1 MIEINLLPTELKVKP
16 KFNKTWL
23 DIKPGKLLY
32 LIPVLLVVLIC
43 AHIYLAV
50 VNVIKNNQYRIINAR
65 WQKLDPQKK
74 MLEGYSKDNAMLSEN
89 AKMIQQL
96 SDQRINWSEKL
107 NKLSFYLPSGVWF
120 NEISNSAKELVIQA
134 SVISLQKDEMS
145 LIAKLID
152 NLKNDPGF
160 LKGLNNLE
168 LGAVSHR
175 TVGGYDIADFTLTG
189 DFKGK

>member
-16 KFNKTWL
+16 KANKIKL
-23 DIKPGKLLY
+23 DIKPVKLLY
-32 LIPVLLVVLIC
+32 LIPLLLAVLIC

-65 WQKLDPQKK
+65 WQKLEPQKK

-120 NEISNSAKELVIQA
+120 NEISNSGKELVIQA

-168 LGAVSHR
+168 LGPVQHR
-175 TVGGYDIADFTLTG
+175 AIGSYDIADFTLTG
-189 DFKGK
+189 AIKNK